1 MTAARLG
8 GVVSGAV
15 SRARALN
22 MTDRSLLVV
31 AAGLTLLVIP
41 VIADMARYYW
51 STPGGAQGPLVLV
64 SAIWLIW
71 RERAAFHFA
80 PPAIPSRWL
89 ALLAPLLLLYLFGRS
104 LRLVGTETA
113 CAYVTLLFLG
123 CFYFGPATMR
133 RLWFTWVYLGFL
145 IRPPQSL
152 IVALT
157 GPLQIGL
164 SRLSVRLCALAG
176 YPVGN
181 SGVTIQVGQY
191 ELLVAE
197 ACSGVG
203 SLVALLAIGLL
214 YVHLTRPPARH
225 HAFLLLAG
233 IVPIALT
240 ANLLRVIIIIL
251 LTYHAGDA
259 VAQGFVHEIAG
270 LATFF
275 LSLMGMAALD
285 RLLTALGRRAPR

>member
-1 MTAARLG
+1 MLI
-8 GVVSGAV
+8 
-15 SRARALN
+15 
-22 MTDRSLLVV
+22 V
-31 AAGLTLLVIP
+31 AAGLVMLLVP
-41 VIADMARYYW
+41 VVTDMARCHW

-64 SAIWLIW
+64 SGMWLVW
-71 RERAAFHFA
+71 RERASFQFV
-80 PPAIPSRWL
+80 PPAISARWL
-89 ALLAPLLLLYLFGRS
+89 FLLGPLLLLYLFARS
-104 LRLVGTETA
+104 MRLVGTETL
-113 CAYVTLLFLG
+113 CAYLTLLLLG
-123 CFYFGPATMR
+123 CFYFGPTTMR
-133 RLWFTWVYLGFL
+133 RLWFTWIYLAFL

-164 SRLSVRLCALAG
+164 SQLSVRLLSLAD

-191 ELLVAE
+191 ALLVAE
-197 ACSGVG
+197 ACSGIG

-214 YVHLTRPPARH
+214 YVHLTKPAGRRH
-225 HAFLLLAG
+225 ALALLAG

-240 ANLLRVIIIIL
+240 ANLLRVMIIIL

-259 VAQGFVHEIAG
+259 IAQGFAHELAG
-270 LATFF
+270 LATFS

-285 RLLTALGRRAPR
+285 RLLTRLGREAAR